1 MSMLKIAVIGGDGV
15 GPEVVAEGLKTLPA
29 LAGKTAL
36 DYETHEF
43 DVSGARYLRDGG
55 DPAGPSRP
63 VISDEE
69 IDQLR
74 DFDAIYL
81 GAVGHPD
88 IAPGILEKGLLL
100 KLRFSLDQYINLR
113 PVSLYP
119 GVDTPLAGKTA
130 DDIDFVC
137 IRENTEGLYAGTG
150 GVMRQ
155 GTPHEI
161 STQEMI
167 TTRHGVERCLR
178 YAFQTARRRKQAGKP
193 GRLTLVHKTN
203 VLTFAGGTWF
213 RAFNEIGDA
222 EFSDIE
228 RDYNHVD
235 ACCMFMATQPQRYD
249 VIVVPN
255 MFGDIITDLGA
266 AIAGGMGM
274 AASGN
279 LNPDP
284 DARSVSMFEPVHG
297 SAPDIA
303 GQGRA
308 NPIAAIISMAMLL
321 SETGRIVGD
330 QAAVQAGELLD
341 QAVRNVTPSFAGQR
355 MDRLEQST
363 SQVGEMV
370 VDAIG

>member
-1 MSMLKIAVIGGDGV
+1 
-15 GPEVVAEGLKTLPA
+15 
-29 LAGKTAL
+29 
-36 DYETHEF
+36 
-43 DVSGARYLRDGG
+43 
-55 DPAGPSRP
+55 
-63 VISDEE
+63 
-69 IDQLR
+69 
-74 DFDAIYL
+74 
-81 GAVGHPD
+81 
-88 IAPGILEKGLLL
+88 
-100 KLRFSLDQYINLR
+100 
-113 PVSLYP
+113 
-119 GVDTPLAGKTA
+119 
-130 DDIDFVC
+130 
-137 IRENTEGLYAGTG
+137 
-150 GVMRQ
+150 
-155 GTPHEI
+155 
-161 STQEMI
+161 
-167 TTRHGVERCLR
+167 
-178 YAFQTARRRKQAGKP
+178 
-193 GRLTLVHKTN
+193 
-203 VLTFAGGTWF
+203 
-213 RAFNEIGDA
+213 
-222 EFSDIE
+222 
-228 RDYNHVD
+228 
-235 ACCMFMATQPQRYD
+235 MFMATQPQRYD